1 MHLVITITCF
11 FVRFDSYLIL
21 RYLLYFTWFNTTYC
35 SRSNN
40 SIFIDD
46 YQFVFCVF
54 IADPVFSEE
63 GNKQND
69 PELEFQ
75 TTKRAKMLKNGSKMY
90 RFKFAKIILLQLLLC
105 GFCEERW
112 RFKRNKS
119 NKMFGKG
126 HWNYYFILYN
136 AFYWL
141 FYWIFFILIDF
152 IDIIIYTDTFTF
164 LNLIWQH

>member
-1 MHLVITITCF
+1 MKRF
-11 FVRFDSYLIL
+11 F
-21 RYLLYFTWFNTTYC
+21 
-35 SRSNN
+35 RSNN

-152 IDIIIYTDTFTF
+152 IDIIIYWYLYIFKFDMTT
-164 LNLIWQH
+164 LKSK